1 MSDKVFSNKYELLFG
16 EETLVSPT
24 KSPTII
30 SEVNEQFLKG
40 FPFYLIDSGKVN
52 ISFVPK
58 KNDGLL
64 RNPLLDPLYDSEQI
78 VVVSREP
85 TKIISRIDALK
96 LVLENTSLKNDMG
109 L

>member
-1 MSDKVFSNKYELLFG
+1 MNKLQYIFG
-16 EETLVSPT
+16 EETVEPPT

-30 SEVNEQFLKG
+30 SEINEQFLKG
-40 FPFYLIDSGKVN
+40 SPFYIIDAGKVS

-64 RNPLLDPLYDSEQI
+64 RNPLLIPLYDSEQI
-78 VVVSREP
+78 VVVSSEP
-85 TKIISRIDALK
+85 TKIISRINALK
-96 LVLENTSLKNDMG
+96 LILENTPLKNDMG